1 MIIFQK
7 PNKSLIIA
15 MTALLIS
22 MISVGILQRISS
34 SVYYI
39 AIIIWAYEE
48 ISTGVN
54 WFRKLL
60 GSIVLLMTLVGLV
73 NLM

>member
-1 MIIFQK
+1 MVIFQK

-60 GSIVLLMTLVGLV
+60 GSIVLLMILAGLV

>member
-7 PNKSLIIA
+7 PNKSLTIA
-15 MTALLIS
+15 MIAFVLSIVLT
-22 MISVGILQRISS
+22 GIYQKISS

-39 AIIIWAYEE
+39 AIIIWAYQEV
-48 ISTGVN
+48 STGVN

-60 GSIVLLMTLVGLV
+60 GTVALLMTFVGLV
-73 NLM
+73 NLI